1 MKIIFLCGC
10 LEPGRDG
17 VGDYV
22 RRLALELINQGH
34 DVSAVALNDGYV
46 EIKDSGF
53 QQLDGVSFA
62 VLRLPKS
69 LSYSRRFLEL
79 EEWSEIFSPDIISI
93 QFVSYA
99 FHTKG
104 LPFAILYPLKKL
116 SSKYRFHIMFH
127 ELWIGMEVSSSW
139 KDILV
144 GKLQMFIIQQL
155 VRIVRPV
162 SMHTQTSIYQVQ
174 LEKIGINA
182 LYLPLFGNI
191 PVASVTD
198 EKSNG
203 NASQKKNEISL
214 VFFGGIHPGAPV
226 TEFAEEV
233 AEYSRTKNIKVKL
246 TFLGRSGKE
255 QENWLNIWSLHS
267 LPAEVLGEQSAE
279 KISSILSDSFLGL
292 TTTPY
297 ALIEKSGSVVA
308 MLEHGLPVLCVRGKW
323 KTDSNP
329 NSYNVRGVLQYRK
342 GNLDECMKP
351 AKFQRHPLLP
361 QVTADFVRSLHK
373 EYVWQTQTG

>member
-1 MKIIFLCGC
+1 MRIIFLCGS

-22 RRLALELINQGH
+22 RRLAIELINQGH
-34 DVSAVALNDGYV
+34 EVTAIALNDGYV
-46 EIKDSGF
+46 EKKDSCF
-53 QQLDGVSFA
+53 QRLNGVSFA

-79 EEWSEIFSPDIISI
+79 EEWAAIFSPDIISI

-99 FHTKG
+99 FQNKG

-116 SSKYRFHIMFH
+116 SRKYRCHIMFH
-127 ELWIGMEVSSSW
+127 ELWIGMEVSSSR
-139 KDILV
+139 KDVLV
-144 GKLQMFIIQQL
+144 GKLQMFFIQQL
-155 VRIVRPV
+155 VRVVRPV

-182 LYLPLFGNI
+182 LYLPIFGNI
-191 PVASVTD
+191 PVAPILTD
-198 EKSNG
+198 ENNNG
-203 NASQKKNEISL
+203 DASQKKNEISL

-233 AEYSRTKNIKVKL
+233 AEYSRNKNIKVKL

-255 QENWLNIWSLHS
+255 QENWLNIWSSHS
-267 LPAEVLGEQSAE
+267 LPAEVIGEQSAE
-279 KISSILSDSFLGL
+279 TISSILSDSFLGL

-297 ALIEKSGSVVA
+297 ALIEKSGSVAA
-308 MLEHGLPVLCVRGKW
+308 MLEHGLPVLCVRGEW
-323 KTDSNP
+323 KTDGNP
-329 NSYNVRGVLQYRK
+329 NSYKISGVLQYRK
-342 GNLDECMKP
+342 GNLDECMEP
-351 AKFQRHPLLP
+351 VKFQRNPQLP

-373 EYVWQTQTG
+373 N